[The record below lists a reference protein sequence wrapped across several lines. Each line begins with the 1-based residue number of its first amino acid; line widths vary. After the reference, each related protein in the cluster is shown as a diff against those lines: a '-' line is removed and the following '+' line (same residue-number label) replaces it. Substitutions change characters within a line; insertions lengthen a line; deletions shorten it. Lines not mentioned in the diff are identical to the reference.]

1 MDRVRVV
8 VHGAMGK
15 MGQEVLKAVHHDAQ
29 LDLVA
34 GVDSRAENTE
44 LSLPDNSGSIPLS
57 SSLESILQ
65 RCHPNVLVDFSTAE
79 ATMPAVRTAV
89 HHGLALVVG
98 TTGLHDSDLDEIRD
112 LCQSKEI
119 GAVVAPNFALAGAL
133 MIHLAGIAARFFDHA
148 EIIEMHHD
156 QKLDAPS
163 GTAVATAREMVESR
177 GRPFSHPVPAFE
189 SIAGTRGGEHEGIAI
204 HSVRMPGML
213 AHQEI
218 TFGAPGQTLRIRLD
232 QISREAFMP
241 CVVLSIKKVI
251 ELKRAIFGLEEIL
264 GLGEE
269 RC

>member
-1 MDRVRVV
+1 MDRVSVV

-15 MGQEVLKAVHHDAQ
+15 MGQEVLKAVHHDPE

-34 GVDSRAENTE
+34 GVDSRAENIE

-65 RCHPNVLVDFSTAE
+65 RHHPNVLVDFSTAE

-89 HHGLALVVG
+89 QHGLALVIG
-98 TTGLHDSDLDEIRD
+98 TTGLHDSDLNEIRD
-112 LCQSKEI
+112 LCQSKGT
-119 GAVVAPNFALAGAL
+119 GAVVAPNFALAGVL

-177 GRPFSHPVPAFE
+177 GRPFWNGCGHSQGDGRVPGKTLFPPRSRFREHRRDTGRGARGNRHPQRAD
-189 SIAGTRGGEHEGIAI
+189 AGHARASGDHLRGA
-204 HSVRMPGML
+204 R
-213 AHQEI
+213 A
-218 TFGAPGQTLRIRLD
+218 D
-232 QISREAFMP
+232 
-241 CVVLSIKKVI
+241 I
-251 ELKRAIFGLEEIL
+251 ENKA
-264 GLGEE
+264 
-269 RC
+269 